1 MCSKVRTLCDL
12 LYNVH
17 LCAGV
22 LHDKVLHDKVLHD
35 KVLHDKVHMQLYSLC
50 ITALCY
56 LMNKSSINLI
66 RR

>member
-17 LCAGV
+17 LCAG
-22 LHDKVLHDKVLHD
+22 VLHDKVLHD